1 METGVT
7 TGQRVRSR
15 RSLRIPSSF
24 AAAVAEGLTPKQLGA
39 RFKIKSDT
47 ATRWMNDPSVAE
59 QVGLIQEAI
68 GADLRRR
75 LRPALAKSVDVH
87 MEALDASGAC
97 PHCKKPVPNLSLRL
111 EAARSIMDRA
121 GLPKAE
127 ITLLTGAVDLGDAS
141 DEQLEGEVVTDAAD
155 ILDGWGQ
162 HELAEQVRAAASLAR
177 VDG

>member
-1 METGVT
+1 MDAVAVVSKKRR
-7 TGQRVRSR
+7 RVR
-15 RSLRIPSSF
+15 PPADF
-24 AAAVAEGLTPKQLGA
+24 AAAVADGKSNTQL
-39 RFKIKSDT
+39 
-47 ATRWMNDPSVAE
+47 AE
-59 QVGLIQEAI
+59 QFGANRDTIAQWLKDAVVIQQIADIQEAI
-68 GADLRRR
+68 SADLRRR
-75 LRPALAKSVDVH
+75 LRPALAKAVDAH
-87 MEALDASGAC
+87 MDALEADSKC
-97 PHCKKPVPNLSLRL
+97 PNCREPIANLSLRL

-162 HELAEQVRAAASLAR
+162 HELAEQVRAVASLAR